1 MATTAT
7 ANLQPAALGACSDN
21 ANTSY
26 GATFVKKGR
35 FTTILSN
42 ENTRTNQKNSH
53 RMLNSSQKIKW
64 WTRHYIFV
72 TAKLTHFDK
81 TKQPVNDLDLNVHNV
96 LLKFADD
103 TKVYSRICNSDN
115 VKKLQEDL
123 NTLQEWAHAYS
134 GSTVCC
140 WVELI
145 YTASGG

>member
-1 MATTAT
+1 
-7 ANLQPAALGACSDN
+7 
-21 ANTSY
+21 
-26 GATFVKKGR
+26 
-35 FTTILSN
+35 
-42 ENTRTNQKNSH
+42 
-53 RMLNSSQKIKW
+53 
-64 WTRHYIFV
+64 V

-140 WVELI
+140 
-145 YTASGG
+145 